1 LATFGIVPTDA
12 NTGYGYIKSSK
23 DNSNGA
29 HKVEEFIE
37 KPDLK
42 TAKFYLEQ
50 GNYLWN
56 SGMFMFQASVFI
68 DELTRHSPNIATS
81 VNNAVSNPLQDL
93 DFIRL
98 EKQAFESSPSDSI
111 DYALMEKS
119 DNVVVIPLD
128 AGWSDVGSWSALY
141 DIGVKDGNGN
151 VLKGDVTALG
161 QILINRQV
169 EYDE

>member
-1 LATFGIVPTDA
+1 MATFGIVSSDA

-23 DNSNGA
+23 DNSNGV
-29 HKVEEFIE
+29 HNVEVFVK

-42 TAKFYLEQ
+42 TVKFYLEQ

-56 SGMFMFQASVFI
+56 SGIFMFQARIFI
-68 DELTRHSPNIATS
+68 EELTRPSPNIATS

-111 DYALMEKS
+111 DYALIEKS
-119 DNVVVIPLD
+119 DNVVVIP
-128 AGWSDVGSWSALY
+128 
-141 DIGVKDGNGN
+141 
-151 VLKGDVTALG
+151 
-161 QILINRQV
+161 
-169 EYDE
+169 